1 MQLVHQVGP
10 HAPDGSYACVA
21 FDADLPIGR
30 ERDSPRV
37 AKTGRDAGVTI
48 EWSRLDRA
56 NAVGRLSVS
65 FAGTL
70 ELRGYFPWDWE
81 GVWHAACGAGNERV
95 GRETPVG
102 QPELQTASHEISGLT
117 ADGEC
122 AIAVVLLQVAG
133 GDPTNHGSCTAATAI
148 EAVVPFSV
156 SPGDR
161 IIFAACMAD
170 RLDVARDEARR
181 LLVGDT
187 AIRQLQ
193 HAAAA
198 YQSGRVAVQ
207 GHWEGLASSITN
219 NLHWMVSIKPET
231 GRRYTPA
238 GRRWIF
244 PRHGGGRD
252 HWTVFCWDSFLNA
265 LELAVE
271 SPELA
276 RDALLAVLET
286 QYDNG
291 NIPNWRSRYSGTPDR
306 SQPPIGSF
314 AVLKCYLRTGD
325 ISLLEQAFPYLE
337 RWSAWWIAGK
347 NGRKRR
353 DGNDNGLFEWGCDL
367 GLLTDSPAAWENQA
381 SHHQLAAWESGQD
394 DLPNWDDAVWLEESE
409 TFNLESVD
417 LNSLLALDYE
427 CLALMAERLG
437 LSHKAALFRDMR
449 CRLIDRMN
457 EQLWDDTLG
466 MYVDRFWDGHH
477 SDRLA
482 ASHFYP
488 LLAGIPTAERA
499 ERMLMTLLDETKFWG
514 RYVLPTISRDDPA
527 FSDQQYW
534 RGTIWPPP
542 NYLAYQGLRR
552 YRFDT
557 VAGELAA
564 RSVDLFLRAWRD
576 YQACRENYDSRTGE
590 GGGQTYQ
597 SWGALFALTGIEEF
611 IDSTPWD
618 GLRVGT
624 LTPPPSSKIKNIVLN
639 GRRWDILL
647 SPDGYR
653 IDVDGKG
660 LLYSTGPLV
669 LRHLELA
676 AGRLS
681 AETLAIEP
689 ASLAVNLHASHLHLT
704 IDGRERDVPAQD
716 VRLPAGTHRIR
727 LTQIS

>member
-1 MQLVHQVGP
+1 MHLVHEVGP
-10 HAPDGSYACVA
+10 HAPDSSYARVA
-21 FDADLPIGR
+21 FDAVLPFGS
-30 ERDSPRV
+30 EHDGPTV
-37 AKTGRDAGVTI
+37 AKAGRDAGLTV
-48 EWSRLDRA
+48 EWSRIDRA
-56 NAVGRLSVS
+56 GAVGGLSVS

-70 ELRGYFPWDWE
+70 TMHGYFPWDWE
-81 GVWHAACGAGNERV
+81 GVWHANYGASDERA
-95 GRETPVG
+95 GQERPVG
-102 QPELQTASHEISGLT
+102 HRERQIACHEISGLT

-122 AIAVVLLQVAG
+122 AIALVLQQVTG
-133 GDPTNHGSCTAATAI
+133 GNRRDHDGGPDVTAI

-161 IIFAACMAD
+161 IIFTACMAD
-170 RLDVARDEARR
+170 RLEVARDAARR

-187 AIRQLQ
+187 VSRRLQ
-193 HAAAA
+193 QAAAA
-198 YQSGRVAVQ
+198 YESSRVAVQ

-231 GRRYTPA
+231 GRRYAPA

-265 LELAVE
+265 LQLAVE

-291 NIPNWRSRYSGTPDR
+291 NIPNWRGRYSGTPDR

-325 ISLLEQAFPYLE
+325 ISLLDRAFPHLE
-337 RWSAWWIAGK
+337 RWSAWWRASK

-394 DLPNWDDAVWLEESE
+394 DLPNWDDAVWMEQSE

-417 LNSLLALDYE
+417 LNSLLALDCE

-437 LSHKAALFRDMR
+437 LSQKAVLYRDMR
-449 CRLIDRMN
+449 CRLSDRVN
-457 EQLWDDTLG
+457 EQLWDDALG
-466 MYVDRFWDGHH
+466 MYVDRFWDGRR
-477 SDRLA
+477 SNRLA

-499 ERMLMTLLDETKFWG
+499 ERMLVTLLDETMFWG

-552 YRFDT
+552 YRFDD
-557 VAGELAA
+557 VAGELAG
-564 RSVDLFLRAWRD
+564 RSVDLFLRSWRD
-576 YQACRENYDSRTGE
+576 YQTCRENYDSRTGE
-590 GGGQTYQ
+590 GGGQAYQ
-597 SWGALFALTGIEEF
+597 SWGPLFALTGIEEF

-624 LTPPPSSKIKNIVLN
+624 LTPPLSSKIKNVVLN

-647 SPDGYR
+647 SPEGYR
-653 IDVDGKG
+653 VDVDGKG

-669 LRHLELA
+669 LRHLEVA
-676 AGRLS
+676 VGQIS
-681 AETLAIEP
+681 AETLSTEP
-689 ASLAVNLHASHLHLT
+689 ISLAVNLHASQLHLT

-727 LTQIS
+727 LTQKT